1 MVRRYL
7 GRDQVS
13 ALKTTTEA
21 SLKLGREIVDEYLAQ
36 GFNGI
41 FLRPLS
47 PYGFAIKTKSYLA
60 YNTDRWLEFYRD
72 SLDYIID
79 LNKQGISFQEYYAA
93 TILAK
98 MSTSSD
104 PGYVDL
110 TSRSEERRVGKE
122 CVSTCRTRWSPY
134 L

>member
-13 ALKTTTEA
+13 ALMTTTEA

-60 YNTDRWLEFYRD
+60 YNTDRWLELYRD
-72 SLDYIID
+72 SLDYILD
-79 LNKQGISFQEYYAA
+79 LKKHGISLQEYYAA
-93 TILAK
+93 K
-98 MSTSSD
+98 K
-104 PGYVDL
+104 L
-110 TSRSEERRVGKE
+110 TKIFTNS
-122 CVSTCRTRWSPY
+122 Y
-134 L
+134 LDTM

>member
-13 ALKTTTEA
+13 ALMTTTEA

-72 SLDYIID
+72 SLDYIIE
-79 LNKQGISFQEYYAA
+79 LNKQEISFKDYYSS

-98 MSTSSD
+98 MSTINN
-104 PGYVDL
+104 PG
-110 TSRSEERRVGKE
+110 
-122 CVSTCRTRWSPY
+122 
-134 L
+134 